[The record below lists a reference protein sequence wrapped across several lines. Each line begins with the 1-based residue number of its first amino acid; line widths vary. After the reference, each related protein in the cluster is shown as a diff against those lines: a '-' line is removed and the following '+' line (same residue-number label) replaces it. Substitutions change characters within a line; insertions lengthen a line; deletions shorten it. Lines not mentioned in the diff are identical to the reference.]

1 MKKMLALGLVLIF
14 TLFASCRSGETAN
27 VPAKE
32 LFDKAVTLLSLPDKN
47 VDIYYSGA
55 AEEYMLFN
63 DDTIPGKFGDITDY
77 PLPDTFE
84 DYAAY
89 YSKNNYGTEFG
100 IFKMKTK
107 EQAENMKLY
116 IDSRMDQ
123 KLKNAENYPGTD
135 TTLIENY
142 TVTVDG
148 VWIYYAA
155 TNNNEGF
162 NKLIKNRL
170 HP

>member
-1 MKKMLALGLVLIF
+1 MLALGLVLIL

-107 EQAENMKLY
+107 EQAEN
-116 IDSRMDQ
+116 
-123 KLKNAENYPGTD
+123 